1 MLLDKAVVTHKQMNQ
16 FFRAKKKR
24 YSPRYPDGKAA
35 RMLPEDSEVF
45 TIGVY
50 MEFTQKR
57 ANNLQICMME
67 ITSTTF
73 YGEYAY

>member
-1 MLLDKAVVTHKQMNQ
+1 
-16 FFRAKKKR
+16 
-24 YSPRYPDGKAA
+24 
-35 RMLPEDSEVF
+35 MLPEDSEVF

-50 MEFTQKR
+50 MEFTQKKGKQP
-57 ANNLQICMME
+57 AIYMME